1 MRTLAEIQRTF
12 LSAPRFAVVGASK
25 DQAKFGTKVL
35 RWYQARELD
44 VTPVHPKEQELEGV
58 KTVSQLSELPSPSET
73 SVSIIT
79 PPKVTLSILQAA
91 QSLEVPALWLQ
102 PGAEDDSVKAYI
114 KDTPGLEDKVILG
127 GPCILVQGDGVIK
140 SILADTKLKSTKAES
155 SNL

>member
-12 LSAPRFAVVGASK
+12 LASPRFAVVGASK
-25 DQAKFGTKVL
+25 DQTKFGTKVL
-35 RWYQARELD
+35 KWYQARELE
-44 VTPVHPKEQELEGV
+44 VTPVHPKDQELEGV
-58 KTVSQLSELPSPSET
+58 TTVSQLSELPSPKET

-102 PGAEDDSVKAYI
+102 PGAEDADVRTYVQE
-114 KDTPGLEDKVILG
+114 TPGLADKVILG

-140 SILADTKLKSTKAES
+140 SMLADVSVKSTKAS
-155 SNL
+155 SL